1 MCKIYLGFSKY
12 IQILTY
18 KQHYMNISF
27 GKSCQILYIPTFF
40 TQVYS
45 SFQEDF

>member
-1 MCKIYLGFSKY
+1 MKIIAGKGATMPQSISICTNEQSMY
-12 IQILTY
+12 I
-18 KQHYMNISF
+18 S
-27 GKSCQILYIPTFF
+27 TFF